1 MALLDFIQRLLGLQK
16 PSATTAKERL
26 QLVLA
31 HDRSDLNPE
40 LLDQMRR
47 EILEVVQKYVEIDLE
62 GGEVSLATEDR
73 VTALVAN
80 LPIRRARVK
89 PLSIPTAEQPPAP
102 PPPAAHSEAGIASEA
117 TPAEGG
123 ISETAQAEEGAA
135 GRGRREDVGKGEVAQ
150 GLESLVDSLEGGL
163 PPETPDGPSTLGT
176 ESDG

>member
-40 LLDQMRR
+40 LLEQMRR

-62 GGEVSLATEDR
+62 GGDVSLATEDR

-80 LPIRRARVK
+80 LPIRRAKAMPVGGSKDVVLADSSSKELAK
-89 PLSIPTAEQPPAP
+89 PDVSEDSVSLEDVDKEAPTPPGEVVEKGVAP
-102 PPPAAHSEAGIASEA
+102 ADSASHLPHASEA
-117 TPAEGG
+117 SGPAEHEA
-123 ISETAQAEEGAA
+123 ET
-135 GRGRREDVGKGEVAQ
+135 
-150 GLESLVDSLEGGL
+150 L
-163 PPETPDGPSTLGT
+163 P
-176 ESDG
+176 

>member
-16 PSATTAKERL
+16 PSAATAKERL

-40 LLDQMRR
+40 LLEQMRR

-80 LPIRRARVK
+80 LPIRRARSL
-89 PLSIPTAEQPPAP
+89 PLGRSAGAPESSGSAENPGEPMDSGPSDLNPEAPQAGSPEAATPPALSSEGGP
-102 PPPAAHSEAGIASEA
+102 DAGLPAQEQQAAQPAAHSSQG
-117 TPAEGG
+117 AEG
-123 ISETAQAEEGAA
+123 
-135 GRGRREDVGKGEVAQ
+135 
-150 GLESLVDSLEGGL
+150 DS
-163 PPETPDGPSTLGT
+163 
-176 ESDG
+176 